1 MKLDNT
7 TRKLQVLLDATVSTT
22 ACDVIV
28 CYRDENR
35 NAPQAIGAVPSA
47 TYLSTVSSATVVDML
62 PAPLVNTVVRVPER
76 ISLKNRDTTTRTPTF
91 RLNDNAT
98 TYQFWS
104 PQLLTGE
111 SAFYD
116 EGQGWYAMDANGNRK
131 ESLAAA
137 TNWAVSGNLTVAGNT
152 TLGDAAADLVTINA
166 SNISTPN
173 RPEFQVTLSTSQ
185 LNLAINTEGAPIT
198 VLFDTETFDIG
209 SNFNTATNQFTAPY
223 AGKYIFCVSIDID
236 NFDTATTRT
245 SIVLTTSNRLYTV
258 GIIYGPAYA
267 ADGRIKLT
275 AYFVSDM
282 DAADIAYVDARLSND
297 GTGQADILSSTN
309 SYFSGAF
316 LG

>member
-91 RLNDNAT
+91 RFNDNAT

-104 PQLLTGE
+104 PQLLTRE

-116 EGQGWYAMDANGNRK
+116 ENQGWYSTDANGAIK
-131 ESLAAA
+131 TALGTAGQFS
-137 TNWAVSGNLTVAGNT
+137 SLTVSGNT
-152 TLGDAAADLVTINA
+152 TLGDAAADSLTVNAGVFSAPNIPAFLAVNSADDTDVTGNGTTYTVIC
-166 SNISTPN
+166 
-173 RPEFQVTLSTSQ
+173 
-185 LNLAINTEGAPIT
+185 NTEIYDQGANYNNGT
-198 VLFDTETFDIG
+198 GV
-209 SNFNTATNQFTAPY
+209 FTAPT
-223 AGKYIFCVSIDID
+223 AGRYHFELCAFVDQISASTEFRV
-236 NFDTATTRT
+236 TL
-245 SIVLTTSNRLYTV
+245 VTSNRSYTTNRA
-258 GIIYGPAYA
+258 GLASTAWSQTSIFMSTYA
-267 ADGRIKLT
+267 
-275 AYFVSDM
+275 DM
-282 DAADIAYVDARLSND
+282 DANDTASMTAYVNGL
-297 GTGQADILSSTN
+297 GADTADVLGGGNQLTR
-309 SYFSGAF
+309 FSGKQVA
-316 LG
+316 

>member
-76 ISLKNRDTTTRTPTF
+76 ISFKNRDTTTRTPTF
-91 RLNDNAT
+91 RFNDNAT

-116 EGQGWYAMDANGNRK
+116 EGQGWYATDANGNRK

-137 TNWAVSGNLTVAGNT
+137 TNWAVTVLTVATKMSAAYVWNLWNPSDVGGTFTNGSSTAASSYADSTYFTLANSSGTLTITFVKAGSYIVNVTGTMAAGNAYTQNEMRVTQGGTATLYKNAGTGLANGGVGNT
-152 TLGDAAADLVTINA
+152 NYSGSVGIGVVATAGQTITLLPAARVTSIGATTDFQFYAAANV
-166 SNISTPN
+166 
-173 RPEFQVTLSTSQ
+173 VYC
-185 LNLAINTEGAPIT
+185 G
-198 VLFDTETFDIG
+198 G
-209 SNFNTATNQFTAPY
+209 
-223 AGKYIFCVSIDID
+223 
-236 NFDTATTRT
+236 
-245 SIVLTTSNRLYTV
+245 
-258 GIIYGPAYA
+258 
-267 ADGRIKLT
+267 
-275 AYFVSDM
+275 
-282 DAADIAYVDARLSND
+282 
-297 GTGQADILSSTN
+297 
-309 SYFSGAF
+309 
-316 LG
+316 

>member
-76 ISLKNRDTTTRTPTF
+76 ISFKNRDTTTRTPTF
-91 RLNDNAT
+91 RFNDNAT

-116 EGQGWYAMDANGNRK
+116 EGRGWYSTDSNG
-131 ESLAAA
+131 
-137 TNWAVSGNLTVAGNT
+137 AVKTALGTAGQFSSLTVSGNT
-152 TLGDAAADLVTINA
+152 TLGDAAADSLTINA
-166 SNISTPN
+166 GVISMPN
-173 RPEFQVTLSTSQ
+173 WPAFLAYKSAQTDNVTGAGTSYDY
-185 LNLAINTEGAPIT
+185 
-198 VLFDTETFDIG
+198 VCDTEIFDQG
-209 SNFNTATNQFTAPY
+209 ANYNNSTGVFTAPVTGRY
-223 AGKYIFCVSIDID
+223 LFIIRCLVLQVPALATQF
-236 NFDTATTRT
+236 NFEL
-245 SIVLTTSNRLYTV
+245 ITSNRTYANQE
-258 GIIYGPAYA
+258 GIVA
-267 ADGRIKLT
+267 ATYSQKQFDMTIL
-275 AYFVSDM
+275 ADM
-282 DAADIAYVDARLSND
+282 DAADTAFPRVRITNGAADTADVYGAASNNY
-297 GTGQADILSSTN
+297 TL
-309 SYFSGAF
+309 F
-316 LG
+316 LGRQTN

>member
-91 RLNDNAT
+91 RFNDNAT

-116 EGQGWYAMDANGNRK
+116 EGQGWYAVDANGNRK
-131 ESLAAA
+131 QVTGSLFSSLTVTGLVDISATGAGQIKFPATQNASADANTLDDYEEGTWTPTDASGAGLSFSAATGTYTKIGRIVFYGLAVTYPVTVDGSNSKIGSLPFTLAAGNENRQGFLSVTNEA
-137 TNWAVSGNLTVAGNT
+137 TLAEMPP
-152 TLGDAAADLVTINA
+152 DAASTTISPSTNIVGAITNA
-166 SNISTPN
+166 
-173 RPEFQVTLSTSQ
+173 TLST
-185 LNLAINTEGAPIT
+185 NLI
-198 VLFDTETFDIG
+198 F
-209 SNFNTATNQFTAPY
+209 
-223 AGKYIFCVSIDID
+223 AG
-236 NFDTATTRT
+236 
-245 SIVLTTSNRLYTV
+245 
-258 GIIYGPAYA
+258 
-267 ADGRIKLT
+267 
-275 AYFVSDM
+275 
-282 DAADIAYVDARLSND
+282 
-297 GTGQADILSSTN
+297 GQ
-309 SYFSGAF
+309 YHV
-316 LG
+316 